1 MTRRCRVAFLHPD
14 LGLGGAERLV
24 VDAAV
29 ELCRHGHT
37 VDMYTA
43 YYDPQRCFDETRTG
57 DFAVMTAGNW
67 FPRHVLGRFYALC
80 AVIRCTIA
88 AIYLAWRVW
97 SGNMPDYDVIIV
109 DQVAAVVPLLRL
121 LLPGVRI
128 LFYCHFPDLLLSQR
142 SSFIKLLYRMPLD
155 YLEEVATGCAD
166 LILVNS
172 SFTAGV
178 FGQTFKRLVAQGVE
192 PAVLYPAVAVPK
204 RDVLKEAAG
213 CWQKELDPELVQH
226 INKGPTILSINRFE
240 RKKGIGLAL
249 KALRELQQRQ
259 PDCKAQLVVAGGYDV
274 RLAENR
280 EHLLELQQLAQDLGI
295 TDQVLFVPSFTDRQ
309 RTLLLAACRAVV
321 YTPQHEHFGIVPL
334 EAMASERPVIAVNS
348 GGPLESVVSGR
359 TGLLSEP
366 TPAAFAEAYKQLLD
380 DKAAEHMGVNARK
393 HVVAI
398 FSRTAFGDRL
408 NEHVQAL
415 AA

>member
-57 DFAVMTAGNW
+57 DFAVMTAGSW

-97 SGNMPDYDVIIV
+97 SGNIPDYDVIIV

-142 SSFIKLLYRMPLD
+142 SSLVKSLYRSAVPSL
-155 YLEEVATGCAD
+155 
-166 LILVNS
+166 
-172 SFTAGV
+172 
-178 FGQTFKRLVAQGVE
+178 
-192 PAVLYPAVAVPK
+192 PAVQEVVAV
-204 RDVLKEAAG
+204 
-213 CWQKELDPELVQH
+213 
-226 INKGPTILSINRFE
+226 S
-240 RKKGIGLAL
+240 
-249 KALRELQQRQ
+249 
-259 PDCKAQLVVAGGYDV
+259 
-274 RLAENR
+274 
-280 EHLLELQQLAQDLGI
+280 
-295 TDQVLFVPSFTDRQ
+295 
-309 RTLLLAACRAVV
+309 LLAGQSGLMNSPASTSLLCRL
-321 YTPQHEHFGIVPL
+321 PKSL
-334 EAMASERPVIAVNS
+334 CW
-348 GGPLESVVSGR
+348 
-359 TGLLSEP
+359 
-366 TPAAFAEAYKQLLD
+366 
-380 DKAAEHMGVNARK
+380 
-393 HVVAI
+393 
-398 FSRTAFGDRL
+398 
-408 NEHVQAL
+408 
-415 AA
+415 